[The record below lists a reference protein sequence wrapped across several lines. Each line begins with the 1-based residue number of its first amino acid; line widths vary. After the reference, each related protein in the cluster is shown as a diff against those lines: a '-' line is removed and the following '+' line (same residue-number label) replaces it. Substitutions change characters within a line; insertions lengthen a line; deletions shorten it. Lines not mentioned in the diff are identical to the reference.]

1 MYQLGIIACVDR
13 HYGKAQLKNFWVEPR
28 KLRNYTSFWMSVCIY
43 RNILITWVSFEKEN
57 QNLPGS
63 RLHIEAILQNFKPPQ
78 RKKYINANKI
88 HKSCASPFPR
98 PPKINKI
105 NGCCLITPVLSCE
118 KRKIS
123 NYTTALVWP
132 QRYKDSLTSSVSF
145 VLVPEK

>member
-1 MYQLGIIACVDR
+1 MCRSTLRESSIKEFLSWATKTQ
-13 HYGKAQLKNFWVEPR
+13 
-28 KLRNYTSFWMSVCIY
+28 KLYILLSECVCIY

-88 HKSCASPFPR
+88 HKSCVSPFPR

-145 VLVPEK
+145 VL